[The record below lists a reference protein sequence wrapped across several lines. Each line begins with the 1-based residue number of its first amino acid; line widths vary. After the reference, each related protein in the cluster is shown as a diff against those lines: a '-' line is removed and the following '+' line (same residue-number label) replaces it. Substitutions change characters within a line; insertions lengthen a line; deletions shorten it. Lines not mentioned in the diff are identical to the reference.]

1 MSASLLADQLPALPI
16 VLPLLTGALLVAFAR
31 RGGALAGALGFA
43 ALLAVLACA
52 AALAVRTAD
61 GSVLAY
67 LAGNWPAPFGIT
79 LAVDRLAAAMLVV
92 TALAAIAC
100 QLAAG
105 DGLAARQ
112 PLFPAL
118 LQFQVAGLNG
128 AFLTADLFN
137 LFVFFEVL
145 LIASYALLLAAA
157 DRDAVR
163 AGLHYVAVNLFASVL
178 FLMAAALL
186 YGVLGTLNMA
196 DLALRAAAVPV
207 ADRALVEAGGL
218 MLLVAFGIKAAA
230 LPLGFWLP
238 GTYAAASAPV
248 AALFAIMTK
257 VGLYAIARVGTLVF
271 GAGGYEATLGPL
283 LVAVGLAT
291 LGFAA
296 LAGLAARDLR
306 TLAAWMIT
314 GSAGTLLV
322 LIGVGTPA
330 SLAAAMY
337 YLPHASF
344 AAAALMQVAG
354 LLSQTRG
361 PAFADRFEAGF
372 RPPGLAPAG
381 VLFCACAL
389 AAAGL
394 PPLSGFVAKAILL
407 DAVRGSGATLP
418 IWVVVLGA
426 SLAWIVAL
434 SRAGSRIFWKAA
446 TERMPPPGDAA
457 GTAAAPRAGTVSGI
471 VLLCAAG
478 TALVVLAGPL
488 TRHFAAAG
496 LQLATPTDYREA
508 VLGREPVQRARAA
521 AAPPTT
527 AATPPATAA
536 APSSTTATGSPST
549 PATASPPASAAVP
562 GEGPS

>member
-1 MSASLLADQLPALPI
+1 MNTPSLADQLPVLPV
-16 VLPLLTGALLVAFAR
+16 VLPLLAGALLVAFAR
-31 RGGALAGALGFA
+31 RGGALTATLGLATTLA
-43 ALLAVLACA
+43 ALACA

-67 LAGNWPAPFGIT
+67 LAGNWPAPFGIA

-92 TALAAIAC
+92 TALTAIAC

-105 DGLAARQ
+105 DGLTARQ

-196 DLALRAAAVPV
+196 DLALRAAEVPV

-218 MLLVAFGIKAAA
+218 MLLVAFGIKAAV

-238 GTYAAASAPV
+238 GTYAAAPAPV

-271 GAGGYEATLGPL
+271 GAGGYESALGPL
-283 LVAVGLAT
+283 LLGAGLAT
-291 LGFAA
+291 LAFAA

-314 GSAGTLLV
+314 GSAGTLLA

-330 SLAAAMY
+330 SLGAAMF
-337 YLPHASF
+337 YLPHAAF
-344 AAAALMQVAG
+344 AAAALMLVAG
-354 LLSQTRG
+354 LLAQTRG
-361 PAFADRFEAGF
+361 PAFADRFEAGP
-372 RPPGLAPAG
+372 RPPGLALAG
-381 VLFCACAL
+381 ALFFACAL
-389 AAAGL
+389 ASAGL

-418 IWVVVLGA
+418 IWGVVLGA

-434 SRAGSRIFWKAA
+434 SRAGSRVFWKASPQQ
-446 TERMPPPGDAA
+446 MPGPGDTPGAM
-457 GTAAAPRAGTVSGI
+457 AAPRAGTLSGI
-471 VLLCAAG
+471 ALLCAAG
-478 TALVVLAGPL
+478 ASLVVLAGPL
-488 TRHFAAAG
+488 MRHFAAAG
-496 LQLATPTDYREA
+496 TQLATPTDYREA
-508 VLGREPVQRARAA
+508 VLGHEPVRRL
-521 AAPPTT
+521 P
-527 AATPPATAA
+527 AATSPSITA
-536 APSSTTATGSPST
+536 SGSPST
-549 PATASPPASAAVP
+549 TAAGSPPASAAVP
-562 GEGPS
+562 DRGPS